1 MATKLHHAAAAPIG
15 TGHQN
20 PLIPHARLQQLY
32 TAMLECRMLAER
44 LRVHPSL
51 RSAASL
57 VGQEAV
63 CVGTALGLLP
73 QDMLS
78 PAPGDRLTPFLK
90 GRSLS
95 ELFRDSNAKGKPSV
109 AATKGHPP
117 PLNILPSAPDLVT
130 QTNIANGVALAS
142 KLTRHSGIVLAFLG
156 EHSVLDSALKQ
167 SLHYAAENVLPILYV
182 QQCGALA
189 EPAPVYTKAKA
200 TKSASSK
207 NAAGSLPAV
216 AAHAVPFP
224 SIAVDGNDVVA
235 VYRVAQECIARARNG
250 GGPALIEC
258 HILPHAVQPGQK
270 ASNHRIHTTIDPV
283 AAMEQYLT
291 TKGLFTPAWKR
302 HLASSFDRK
311 LNAAARTS
319 R

>member
-1 MATKLHHAAAAPIG
+1 MVTKLHHAAAPIG

-32 TAMLECRMLAER
+32 MAMLECRMLAER

-51 RSAASL
+51 RSAAPL

-63 CVGTALGLLP
+63 CVGTAIGLLP

-78 PAPGDRLTPFLK
+78 PAPGDQLAPFLR

-95 ELFRDSNAKGKPSV
+95 KLFRDSTSTGKSSV
-109 AATKGHPP
+109 AAAKGQFPL
-117 PLNILPSAPDLVT
+117 LNILPSAPDLVT
-130 QTNIANGVALAS
+130 QTNITNGVALAS
-142 KLTRHSGIVLAFLG
+142 KLTRHSGIVLVFLG

-200 TKSASSK
+200 AKSASRR

-216 AAHAVPFP
+216 TAHAVPFP
-224 SIAVDGNDVVA
+224 SIAVDGSDVVA

-258 HILPHAVQPGQK
+258 HILPHASHPGQK
-270 ASNHRIHTTIDPV
+270 ASNLKVDATIDPV
-283 AAMEQYLT
+283 EAMEHYLT

-302 HLASSFDRK
+302 HLASTFDRK

-319 R
+319 K